1 MLGFIPN
8 INATVVYNFMK
19 PLNWSRKG
27 QWGFYAG
34 PGMALGYGIRDNYF
48 DAGFVAQVG
57 LEYTFGW
64 LPLQISFDVR
74 PHVGLRVLPNYGTF
88 FCVNLDHYMPA
99 VSIRYRF

>member
-48 DAGFVAQVG
+48 DAGFVAQ
-57 LEYTFGW
+57 LRNIFLCESRS
-64 LPLQISFDVR
+64 LHACSFNT
-74 PHVGLRVLPNYGTF
+74 L
-88 FCVNLDHYMPA
+88 
-99 VSIRYRF
+99 